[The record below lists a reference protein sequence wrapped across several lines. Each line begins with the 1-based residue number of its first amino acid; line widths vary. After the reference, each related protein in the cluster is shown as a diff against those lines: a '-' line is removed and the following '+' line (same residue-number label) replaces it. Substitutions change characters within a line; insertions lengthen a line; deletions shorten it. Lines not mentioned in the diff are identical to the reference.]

1 MKNEFHDRSF
11 YLHSLTTLG
20 SMSNQITILF
30 ANVINIINKY
40 RLFTSLVIIFLGIII
55 SDVMFH
61 YFYPQIISL
70 IEYLFGLGKESHD
83 AVDLTFAPEIWGGV
97 LATVLGTLIIV
108 IAIAA
113 ESTPKLMDLFVKD
126 WVSLLFIWFLIIAS
140 IHATIIMY
148 YFGPMERLSSV
159 ILNTYIYLPISSML
173 SLPYIFYIL
182 LYSKTDNVIKK
193 LYSLNIDDINRLK
206 NKSIHI
212 AMRDPKVVE
221 HYQYQLMSTIDQF
234 DDLLEYISFKEAQTE
249 IIRRVGD
256 TVRAYMGNKES
267 IYPNFF
273 SATDTIRNNP
283 TFRTYIDHQYKDLED
298 RKTFYEVKSFK
309 MMGNAYIR
317 KMENGEYELAS
328 LIASEISS
336 IGLLA
341 LKLNQESLI
350 TDINIRFNTFMR
362 FAIKHAVRNNEPRNL
377 YNLAFHYSAL
387 LKGYVDHDKSDLLK
401 QSYFYFKFYS
411 NEIFK
416 QAENNPSLYF
426 IVDVLTTELKKL
438 SILISE
444 NDWDD
449 ELQEHLLKEILQL
462 DNPPD
467 YPKEDLDQSVNNG
480 VRVLQIGLALHY
492 IKIKKLNF
500 AETIVSDVLDDLAY
514 FDNQT
519 YLSLMEGLYNRIKFS
534 GPTFWEDTDRGN
546 TNIYYSPDSD
556 KIDDFK
562 KILSGQMKDRLAK
575 LDRDVQFLRLELD
588 QLKSKKEHSLSPEEK
603 VKINELEM
611 KINTRRKTFFLK

>member
-1 MKNEFHDRSF
+1 MNN
-11 YLHSLTTLG
+11 T
-20 SMSNQITILF
+20 ITIFFGKIL
-30 ANVINIINKY
+30 NLINKN
-40 RLFTSLVIIFLGIII
+40 RSLASLIIVFFIII
-55 SDVMFH
+55 GSDFLFH
-61 YFYPQIISL
+61 QFYPQVISTL
-70 IEYLFGLGKESHD
+70 EYFFDLGKDTHS

-113 ESTPKLMDLFVKD
+113 ESTPKLMDLFVRD
-126 WVSLLFIWFLIIAS
+126 WVSLIFIWFLILAS
-140 IHATIIMY
+140 IHSTIIMY
-148 YFGPMERLSSV
+148 YFEPMERLSSV
-159 ILNTYIYLPISSML
+159 MLNTYIYLPLSSIL

-193 LYSLNIDDINRLK
+193 LYSLNIDDIKRLK
-206 NKSIHI
+206 NKPIHL
-212 AMRDPKVVE
+212 AMNDVKVIE

-249 IIRRVGD
+249 IIRSVGD
-256 TVRAYMGNKES
+256 TVKEYMRNKTS
-267 IYPNFF
+267 YDLRFF
-273 SATDTIRNNP
+273 SATGTIRNNP
-283 TFRTYIDHQYKDLED
+283 TFRTYIEHQYKDIED

-336 IGLLA
+336 VGILA
-341 LKLNQESLI
+341 LELKQDDLI
-350 TDINIRFNTFMR
+350 IDINIRFNTFMR

-377 YNLAFHYSAL
+377 YNLAFHYSTL
-387 LKGYVDHDKSDLLK
+387 LQGYVDYNKIDLLK
-401 QSYFYFKFYS
+401 QGYFYFKFYS
-411 NEIFK
+411 NEIYK
-416 QAENNPSLYF
+416 QAANNPSLYF
-426 IVDVLTTELKKL
+426 IVDVLTTELKKI

-444 NDWDD
+444 KEWDI

-467 YPKEDLDQSVNNG
+467 YPKDDLDQSVNNG

-492 IKIKKLNF
+492 IKIENFDF
-500 AETIVSDVLDDLAY
+500 AETIVSDVLDDLAF

-519 YLSLMEGLYNRIKFS
+519 YLNLMEGLYNRIKFS

-546 TNIYYSPDSD
+546 TNIYFSPDSD

-562 KILSGQMKDRLAK
+562 KILSKQMKKRLEK

-588 QLKSKKEHSLSPEEK
+588 KLKSKKEKTTLEKEKIIDLEE
-603 VKINELEM
+603 
-611 KINTRRKTFFLK
+611 KINTRRKTFFIK

>member
-1 MKNEFHDRSF
+1 MNN
-11 YLHSLTTLG
+11 T
-20 SMSNQITILF
+20 ITIFFGKIL
-30 ANVINIINKY
+30 NLINKN
-40 RLFTSLVIIFLGIII
+40 RSLASLIIVFFIII
-55 SDVMFH
+55 GSDFLFH
-61 YFYPQIISL
+61 QFYPQVISIL
-70 IEYLFGLGKESHD
+70 EYFFDLGKDTHS

-113 ESTPKLMDLFVKD
+113 ESTPKLMDLFVRD
-126 WVSLLFIWFLIIAS
+126 WVSLIFIWFLILAS
-140 IHATIIMY
+140 IHSTIIMY
-148 YFGPMERLSSV
+148 YFEPMERLSSV
-159 ILNTYIYLPISSML
+159 MLNTYIYLPLSSML

-193 LYSLNIDDINRLK
+193 LYSLNIDDIKRLK
-206 NKSIHI
+206 NKPIHL
-212 AMRDPKVVE
+212 AMNDVKVIE

-249 IIRRVGD
+249 IIRSVGD
-256 TVRAYMGNKES
+256 TIKEYMQNKTS
-267 IYPNFF
+267 YDSRFF

-283 TFRTYIDHQYKDLED
+283 TFRTYIEHQYKDIED
-298 RKTFYEVKSFK
+298 RKTFYEVKAFK

-317 KMENGEYELAS
+317 KMESGEYELAS
-328 LIASEISS
+328 LIASEVSS

-341 LKLNQESLI
+341 LDLKQDGLI
-350 TDINIRFNTFMR
+350 VDINIRFNTFMR

-387 LKGYVDHDKSDLLK
+387 LKGYVDYNKEDLLK

-411 NEIFK
+411 NEIYK
-416 QAENNPSLYF
+416 QAAKNPSLYF
-426 IVDVLTTELKKL
+426 IVDVLTAELKKIT
-438 SILISE
+438 ILISE
-444 NDWDD
+444 ETWDNQ
-449 ELQEHLLKEILQL
+449 LQEHLLKEILQL

-467 YPKEDLDQSVNNG
+467 YSKEELDQSVNNG
-480 VRVLQIGLALHY
+480 VRVLQIGLALHF
-492 IKIKKLNF
+492 IKINNINF
-500 AETIVSDVLDDLAY
+500 AETIVSDVLDDLAF

-519 YLSLMEGLYNRIKFS
+519 YLKLMEGLYNRIRFS

-546 TNIYYSPDSD
+546 TNIYYTPDSD

-562 KILSGQMKDRLAK
+562 KILSKQMKGRLEK

-588 QLKSKKEHSLSPEEK
+588 KLNSKKDQTAIEK
-603 VKINELEM
+603 EKIVDLES
-611 KINTRRKTFFLK
+611 KINTRRKTFFKS

>member
-1 MKNEFHDRSF
+1 MN
-11 YLHSLTTLG
+11 
-20 SMSNQITILF
+20 NQITILLSHILNTF
-30 ANVINIINKY
+30 NKN
-40 RLFTSLVIIFLGIII
+40 RSFSSLVIVFIGLLCSDII
-55 SDVMFH
+55 FH
-61 YFYPQIISL
+61 YFYPNIISQ
-70 IEYLFGLGKESHD
+70 IEYLFGLGKETHD

-126 WVSLLFIWFLIIAS
+126 WISLLFIWFLILAS
-140 IHATIIMY
+140 IHSTIIMY
-148 YFGPMERLSSV
+148 YFGPMERISSV

-193 LYSLNIDDINRLK
+193 LYSLNINDINRLK

-212 AMRDPKVVE
+212 AMTDHKVVE

-256 TVRAYMGNKES
+256 TVKVYMENKNS
-267 IYPNFF
+267 IDPKFYKSTN
-273 SATDTIRNNP
+273 TIRNNP
-283 TFRTYIDHQYKDLED
+283 TFRTYVDHQYKDLED
-298 RKTFYEVKSFK
+298 RTTFYEVKSFK

-341 LKLNQESLI
+341 LKLNQENLI

-362 FAIKHAVRNNEPRNL
+362 FAIKHAVKNNEPRNL

-387 LKGYVDHDKSDLLK
+387 LKGYVDHQKTDLLK
-401 QSYFYFKFYS
+401 QGYFYFKFYS
-411 NEIFK
+411 NEIYK
-416 QAENNPSLYF
+416 QAANNPSLYF
-426 IVDVLTTELKKL
+426 IVDVLTTELKKI

-444 NDWDD
+444 HEWDI

-467 YPKEDLDQSVNNG
+467 YPKDDLDQSVNNG

-492 IKIKKLNF
+492 IKIKNTDF

-514 FDNQT
+514 FDNKT
-519 YLSLMEGLYNRIKFS
+519 YLNLMEGLYNRIRFS

-546 TNIYYSPDSD
+546 TNIYFSPDSD

-562 KILSGQMKDRLAK
+562 KILSTQMKSRLEK
-575 LDRDVQFLRLELD
+575 LDRDIQFMKLELD
-588 QLKSKKEHSLSPEEK
+588 KLESKNEQTADEK
-603 VKINELEM
+603 NKIIEIKNKINS
-611 KINTRRKTFFLK
+611 RRKTFFLK

>member
-1 MKNEFHDRSF
+1 MND
-11 YLHSLTTLG
+11 
-20 SMSNQITILF
+20 NITILF
-30 ANVINIINKY
+30 GKIINLINKN
-40 RLFTSLVIIFLGIII
+40 RSLASLIVVFFVIIV
-55 SDVMFH
+55 SDSLFH
-61 YFYPQIISL
+61 QFYPQIISL
-70 IEYLFGLGKESHD
+70 LEYLFALGEETHG

-113 ESTPKLMDLFVKD
+113 ESTPKLMDLFVRD
-126 WVSLLFIWFLIIAS
+126 WVSLLFIWFLILAS
-140 IHATIIMY
+140 IHSTIIMY
-148 YFGPMERLSSV
+148 YFEPMERLSSV
-159 ILNTYIYLPISSML
+159 MLNTYVYLPISSIL

-193 LYSLNIDDINRLK
+193 LYSLNINDIQRLK
-206 NKSIHI
+206 KKPIHL
-212 AMRDPKVVE
+212 AMNDVKVIE

-249 IIRRVGD
+249 IIRSVGD
-256 TVRAYMGNKES
+256 TVREYMHNKIS
-267 IYPNFF
+267 YSPQFF

-283 TFRTYIDHQYKDLED
+283 TFRTYVEHQYKDIQD

-317 KMENGEYELAS
+317 KMEAGEYELAS
-328 LIASEISS
+328 LIASEVSS
-336 IGLLA
+336 IGILA
-341 LKLNQESLI
+341 LKLEQDDLI
-350 TDINIRFNTFMR
+350 IDINIRFNTFMR

-377 YNLAFHYSAL
+377 YNLAFHYSTL
-387 LKGYVDHDKSDLLK
+387 LQGYVDYNKIDLLK
-401 QSYFYFKFYS
+401 QGYFYFKFYS
-411 NEIFK
+411 NEIYK
-416 QAENNPSLYF
+416 QAANNPSLYF
-426 IVDVLTTELKKL
+426 IVDVLTAELKKI

-444 NDWDD
+444 KKWDI

-467 YPKEDLDQSVNNG
+467 YPKDDLDQSVNNG

-492 IKIKKLNF
+492 IKIESLDF
-500 AETIVSDVLDDLAY
+500 AETIVSDVLDDLAF

-519 YLSLMEGLYNRIKFS
+519 YLNLMEGLYNRIKFS

-546 TNIYYSPDSD
+546 TNIYFSPNSD
-556 KIDDFK
+556 QIDDFK
-562 KILSGQMKDRLAK
+562 KILSKQMKKRLEK

-588 QLKSKKEHSLSPEEK
+588 KLKSKKEKTTLEKEKIIDLEE
-603 VKINELEM
+603 
-611 KINTRRKTFFLK
+611 KINTRRKTFFIK

>member
-1 MKNEFHDRSF
+1 MN
-11 YLHSLTTLG
+11 
-20 SMSNQITILF
+20 NNITIFFGKIL
-30 ANVINIINKY
+30 NLINKN
-40 RLFTSLVIIFLGIII
+40 RSLASLIIVFFMIIGSDFLF
-55 SDVMFH
+55 H
-61 YFYPQIISL
+61 QFYPQVISIL
-70 IEYLFGLGKESHD
+70 EYFFDLGKDTHS

-113 ESTPKLMDLFVKD
+113 ESTPKLMDLFVRD
-126 WVSLLFIWFLIIAS
+126 WVSLIFIWFLILAS
-140 IHATIIMY
+140 IHSTIIMY
-148 YFGPMERLSSV
+148 YFEPMERLSSV
-159 ILNTYIYLPISSML
+159 MLNTYIYLPLSSML

-193 LYSLNIDDINRLK
+193 LYSLNIDDIKRLK
-206 NKSIHI
+206 NKPIHL
-212 AMRDPKVVE
+212 AMNDVKVIE

-249 IIRRVGD
+249 IIRSVGD
-256 TVRAYMGNKES
+256 TVKEYMRNKTS
-267 IYPNFF
+267 YDLRFF
-273 SATDTIRNNP
+273 SATGTIRNNP
-283 TFRTYIDHQYKDLED
+283 TFRTYIEHQYKDIED
-298 RKTFYEVKSFK
+298 RKTFYEVKAFK

-328 LIASEISS
+328 LIANEISS
-336 IGLLA
+336 VGILA
-341 LKLNQESLI
+341 LELEQDDLI
-350 TDINIRFNTFMR
+350 IDINIRFNTFMR

-377 YNLAFHYSAL
+377 YNLAFHYSTL
-387 LKGYVDHDKSDLLK
+387 LQGYVDYSKIDLLK
-401 QSYFYFKFYS
+401 QGYFYFKFYS
-411 NEIFK
+411 NEIYK
-416 QAENNPSLYF
+416 QAANNPSLYF
-426 IVDVLTTELKKL
+426 IVDVLTTELKKI

-444 NDWDD
+444 KEWDI

-467 YPKEDLDQSVNNG
+467 YPKDDLDQSVNNG

-492 IKIKKLNF
+492 IKIENFDF
-500 AETIVSDVLDDLAY
+500 AETIVSDVLDDLAF

-519 YLSLMEGLYNRIKFS
+519 YLNLMEGLYNRIKFS

-546 TNIYYSPDSD
+546 TNIYFSPDSD

-562 KILSGQMKDRLAK
+562 KILSKQMKKRLEK

-588 QLKSKKEHSLSPEEK
+588 KLKSKKEKTSLEKEKIIDLEE
-603 VKINELEM
+603 
-611 KINTRRKTFFLK
+611 KINTRRKTFFIK

>member
-1 MKNEFHDRSF
+1 MNS
-11 YLHSLTTLG
+11 
-20 SMSNQITILF
+20 QITIIF
-30 ANVINIINKY
+30 ASIINIINKH
-40 RLFTSLVIIFLGIII
+40 RSFTSLFIVFWGIIL
-55 SDVMFH
+55 SDMLFH
-61 YFYPQIISL
+61 YFYIDIVSQIEI
-70 IEYLFGLGKESHD
+70 LFGIEQDTHD

-126 WVSLLFIWFLIIAS
+126 WVSLLFIWFLILAS
-140 IHATIIMY
+140 IHSTIIMY

-159 ILNTYIYLPISSML
+159 LLNTYVYLPLSSML

-212 AMRDPKVVE
+212 AMSDSKVVE

-249 IIRRVGD
+249 IVRSVGD
-256 TVRAYMGNKES
+256 TVRAYMKNKDS
-267 IYPNFF
+267 IDNKFYV
-273 SATDTIRNNP
+273 ATDTIRNNP
-283 TFRTYIDHQYKDLED
+283 TFRTYVDHQYKDLEE
-298 RKTFYEVKSFK
+298 RTTFYEVKSFK

-387 LKGYVDHDKSDLLK
+387 LKGYVDYEKTDLLK

-411 NEIFK
+411 NEIYK
-416 QAENNPSLYF
+416 QAANNPSLYF
-426 IVDVLTTELKKL
+426 IVDVLTTELKKI
-438 SILISE
+438 SIHISE
-444 NDWDD
+444 NNWDL

-467 YPKEDLDQSVNNG
+467 YPKDDLDQSVNNG

-492 IKIKKLNF
+492 IKIENLHF

-519 YLSLMEGLYNRIKFS
+519 YLNLMEGLYNRIRFS

-562 KILSGQMKDRLAK
+562 KILSKQMKDRLAK

-588 QLKSKKEHSLSPEEK
+588 KLKSKKDQTPDEK
-603 VKINELEM
+603 AKINELEL
-611 KINTRRKTFFLK
+611 KINTRRKTFFLN

>member
-1 MKNEFHDRSF
+1 MNS
-11 YLHSLTTLG
+11 
-20 SMSNQITILF
+20 QITIIF
-30 ANVINIINKY
+30 ASIINIINKH
-40 RLFTSLVIIFLGIII
+40 RSFTSLFIVFWGIVL
-55 SDVMFH
+55 SDMLFH
-61 YFYPQIISL
+61 YFYIDIVSQIEI
-70 IEYLFGLGKESHD
+70 LFGIEQDTHD

-126 WVSLLFIWFLIIAS
+126 WVSLLFIWFLILAS
-140 IHATIIMY
+140 IHSTIIMY

-159 ILNTYIYLPISSML
+159 LLNTYVYLPLSSML

-212 AMRDPKVVE
+212 AMSDSKVVE

-249 IIRRVGD
+249 IVRSVGD
-256 TVRAYMGNKES
+256 TVRAYMKNKDS
-267 IYPNFF
+267 IDNKFYV
-273 SATDTIRNNP
+273 ATDTIRNNP
-283 TFRTYIDHQYKDLED
+283 TFRTYVDHQYIDLEE
-298 RKTFYEVKSFK
+298 RTTFYEVKSFK

-341 LKLNQESLI
+341 LKLKQESLI

-387 LKGYVDHDKSDLLK
+387 LKGYVDYEKTDLLK

-411 NEIFK
+411 NEIYK
-416 QAENNPSLYF
+416 QAANNPSLYF
-426 IVDVLTTELKKL
+426 IVDVLTTELKKI
-438 SILISE
+438 SIHISE
-444 NDWDD
+444 NDWDM

-467 YPKEDLDQSVNNG
+467 YPKDDLDQSVNNG

-492 IKIKKLNF
+492 IKIENLHF

-519 YLSLMEGLYNRIKFS
+519 YLNLMEGLYNRIRFS

-562 KILSGQMKDRLAK
+562 KILSKQMKDRLAK

-588 QLKSKKEHSLSPEEK
+588 KLKSKKDQTPDEK
-603 VKINELEM
+603 AKINELEL
-611 KINTRRKTFFLK
+611 KINTRRKTFFLN

>member
-1 MKNEFHDRSF
+1 MMNDK
-11 YLHSLTTLG
+11 LTIFFSKILG
-20 SMSNQITILF
+20 L
-30 ANVINIINKY
+30 INKN
-40 RLFTSLVIIFLGIII
+40 RSLASLFFVFFVVLGT
-55 SDVMFH
+55 DFTFH
-61 YFYPQIISL
+61 YFYSDIVL
-70 IEYLFGLGKESHD
+70 LLDNLFGLGKETHD
-83 AVDLTFAPEIWGGV
+83 AIDLTFAPEIWGGV

-126 WVSLLFIWFLIIAS
+126 WVSLIFIWFLILAS
-140 IHATIIMY
+140 IHATVIMY

-159 ILNTYIYLPISSML
+159 MLNTYVYLPASSML

-193 LYSLNIDDINRLK
+193 LYTLNIEDINRLK
-206 NKSIHI
+206 NKSVHLSMDDI
-212 AMRDPKVVE
+212 KNVE

-256 TVRAYMGNKES
+256 TVRAYMRNKS
-267 IYPNFF
+267 FYDSRFF
-273 SATDTIRNNP
+273 AATDTIRNNP
-283 TFRTYIDHQYKDLED
+283 TFRTYVEHQYKDLEE
-298 RKTFYEVKSFK
+298 RKTFYEVKAFK

-328 LIASEISS
+328 LIASEVSS

-341 LKLNQESLI
+341 LDLKQDGLI
-350 TDINIRFNTFMR
+350 VDINIRFNTFMR

-387 LKGYVDHDKSDLLK
+387 LKGYVDHNKEDLLK

-411 NEIFK
+411 NEIYK
-416 QAENNPSLYF
+416 QAAKNPSLYF
-426 IVDVLTTELKKL
+426 IVDVLTAELKKIT
-438 SILISE
+438 ILISE
-444 NDWDD
+444 KTWDNQ
-449 ELQEHLLKEILQL
+449 LQEHLLKEILQL

-467 YPKEDLDQSVNNG
+467 YSKEELDQSVNNG
-480 VRVLQIGLALHY
+480 VRVLQIGLALHF
-492 IKIKKLNF
+492 IKINNINF
-500 AETIVSDVLDDLAY
+500 AETIVSDVLDDLAF

-519 YLSLMEGLYNRIKFS
+519 YLKLMEGLYNRIRFS

-546 TNIYYSPDSD
+546 TNIYYTPDSD

-562 KILSGQMKDRLAK
+562 KILSKQMKGRLEK

-588 QLKSKKEHSLSPEEK
+588 KLNSKKDQTAIEK
-603 VKINELEM
+603 EKIVDLES
-611 KINTRRKTFFLK
+611 KINTRRKTFFKS

>member
-1 MKNEFHDRSF
+1 MNS
-11 YLHSLTTLG
+11 
-20 SMSNQITILF
+20 QITIFF
-30 ANVINIINKY
+30 ASIINIINKH
-40 RLFTSLVIIFLGIII
+40 RSFASLFIVFWGIIL
-55 SDVMFH
+55 SDMLFH
-61 YFYPQIISL
+61 YFYIDIISQ
-70 IEYLFGLGKESHD
+70 IEILFGIEQDTHD

-126 WVSLLFIWFLIIAS
+126 WVSLLFIWFLILAS
-140 IHATIIMY
+140 IHSTIIMY

-159 ILNTYIYLPISSML
+159 LLNTYVYLPLSSML

-193 LYSLNIDDINRLK
+193 LYSLNINDINRLK

-212 AMRDPKVVE
+212 AMNDSKVVE

-249 IIRRVGD
+249 IVRSVGD
-256 TVRAYMGNKES
+256 TVRAYMKNKDS
-267 IYPNFF
+267 IDNKFYV
-273 SATDTIRNNP
+273 ATDTIRNNP
-283 TFRTYIDHQYKDLED
+283 TFRTYVDHQYKDLEE
-298 RKTFYEVKSFK
+298 RTTFYEVKSFK

-387 LKGYVDHDKSDLLK
+387 LKGYVDYEKTDLLK

-411 NEIFK
+411 NEIYK
-416 QAENNPSLYF
+416 QAANNPSLYF
-426 IVDVLTTELKKL
+426 IVDVLTTELKKI
-438 SILISE
+438 SIHISE
-444 NDWDD
+444 NDWDM

-467 YPKEDLDQSVNNG
+467 YPKDDLDQSVNNG

-492 IKIKKLNF
+492 IKIENLHF

-519 YLSLMEGLYNRIKFS
+519 YLNLMEGLYNRIRFS

-562 KILSGQMKDRLAK
+562 KILSKQMKDRLAK

-588 QLKSKKEHSLSPEEK
+588 KLKSKKDQTPDEK
-603 VKINELEM
+603 AKINELEL
-611 KINTRRKTFFLK
+611 KINTRRKTFFLN

>member
-1 MKNEFHDRSF
+1 MN
-11 YLHSLTTLG
+11 
-20 SMSNQITILF
+20 NQITILLSYILNTF
-30 ANVINIINKY
+30 NKN
-40 RLFTSLVIIFLGIII
+40 RSLSSLVIVFVGLLCSDII
-55 SDVMFH
+55 FH
-61 YFYPQIISL
+61 YFYPNIISQ
-70 IEYLFGLGKESHD
+70 IEHLFGLGQETHD

-126 WVSLLFIWFLIIAS
+126 WVSLLFIWFLILAS
-140 IHATIIMY
+140 IHSTIIMY
-148 YFGPMERLSSV
+148 YFGPMERISSV

-193 LYSLNIDDINRLK
+193 LYSLNINDINRLK

-212 AMRDPKVVE
+212 AMTDHKIIE

-256 TVRAYMGNKES
+256 TVKVYMENK
-267 IYPNFF
+267 NFIDPKF
-273 SATDTIRNNP
+273 YTSTNTIRNNP
-283 TFRTYIDHQYKDLED
+283 TFRTYVDHQYEELEN
-298 RKTFYEVKSFK
+298 RTTFYEVKSFK

-328 LIASEISS
+328 LIANEVSS

-341 LKLNQESLI
+341 LKLNQENLI

-362 FAIKHAVRNNEPRNL
+362 FAIKHAVKNNEPRNL

-387 LKGYVDHDKSDLLK
+387 LKGYVDYEKTDLLK
-401 QSYFYFKFYS
+401 QGYFYFKFYS
-411 NEIFK
+411 NEIYK
-416 QAENNPSLYF
+416 QAANNPSLYF
-426 IVDVLTTELKKL
+426 IVDVLTTELKKI

-444 NDWDD
+444 NEWDI
-449 ELQEHLLKEILQL
+449 ELQKHLLKEILQL

-467 YPKEDLDQSVNNG
+467 YPKDNLDQSVNNG

-492 IKIKKLNF
+492 IKINNTDF
-500 AETIVSDVLDDLAY
+500 AETIVTDVLDDLAY
-514 FDNQT
+514 FDNKT
-519 YLSLMEGLYNRIKFS
+519 YLSLMEGLYNRIRFS

-546 TNIYYSPDSD
+546 TNIYFSPDSD

-562 KILSGQMKDRLAK
+562 KILSTQMKSRLEK
-575 LDRDVQFLRLELD
+575 LDRDIQFMRLELD
-588 QLKSKKEHSLSPEEK
+588 KLESKKELMPEEK
-603 VKINELEM
+603 DKIIEIKNKINS
-611 KINTRRKTFFLK
+611 RRKTFFLN

>member
-1 MKNEFHDRSF
+1 MNN
-11 YLHSLTTLG
+11 T
-20 SMSNQITILF
+20 ITIFFGKIL
-30 ANVINIINKY
+30 NLINKN
-40 RLFTSLVIIFLGIII
+40 RSLASLIIVFFIII
-55 SDVMFH
+55 GSDFLFH
-61 YFYPQIISL
+61 QFYPQVISTL
-70 IEYLFGLGKESHD
+70 EYFFDLGKDTHS

-113 ESTPKLMDLFVKD
+113 ESTPKLMDLFVRD
-126 WVSLLFIWFLIIAS
+126 WVSLIFIWFLILAS
-140 IHATIIMY
+140 IHSTIIMY
-148 YFGPMERLSSV
+148 YFEPMERLSSV
-159 ILNTYIYLPISSML
+159 MLNTYIYLPLSSML

-193 LYSLNIDDINRLK
+193 LYSLNIDDIKRLK
-206 NKSIHI
+206 NKPIHL
-212 AMRDPKVVE
+212 AMNDVKVIE

-249 IIRRVGD
+249 IIRSVGD
-256 TVRAYMGNKES
+256 TVKEYMKNKTS
-267 IYPNFF
+267 YDSRFF

-283 TFRTYIDHQYKDLED
+283 TFRTYIEHQYKDIED
-298 RKTFYEVKSFK
+298 RKTFYEVKAFK

-328 LIASEISS
+328 LIANEISS
-336 IGLLA
+336 VGILA
-341 LKLNQESLI
+341 LELEQDDLI
-350 TDINIRFNTFMR
+350 IDINIRFNTFMR

-377 YNLAFHYSAL
+377 YNLAFHYSTL
-387 LKGYVDHDKSDLLK
+387 LQGYVDYNKIDLLK
-401 QSYFYFKFYS
+401 QGYFYFKFYS
-411 NEIFK
+411 NEIYK
-416 QAENNPSLYF
+416 QAANNPSLYF
-426 IVDVLTTELKKL
+426 IVDVLTTELKKI

-444 NDWDD
+444 KEWDI

-467 YPKEDLDQSVNNG
+467 YPKDDLDQSVNNG

-492 IKIKKLNF
+492 IKIENFDF
-500 AETIVSDVLDDLAY
+500 AETIVSDVLDDLAF

-519 YLSLMEGLYNRIKFS
+519 YLNLMEGLYNRIKFS

-546 TNIYYSPDSD
+546 TNIYFSPDSD

-562 KILSGQMKDRLAK
+562 KILSKQMKKRLEK

-588 QLKSKKEHSLSPEEK
+588 KLKSKKEKTTLEKEKIIDLEE
-603 VKINELEM
+603 
-611 KINTRRKTFFLK
+611 KINTRRKTFFIK

>member
-1 MKNEFHDRSF
+1 MMNDK
-11 YLHSLTTLG
+11 LTIFFSKILG
-20 SMSNQITILF
+20 L
-30 ANVINIINKY
+30 INKN
-40 RLFTSLVIIFLGIII
+40 RSLASLFFVFFVVLGT
-55 SDVMFH
+55 DFTFH
-61 YFYPQIISL
+61 YFYSDIVLLLDS
-70 IEYLFGLGKESHD
+70 LFGLGKETHD
-83 AVDLTFAPEIWGGV
+83 AIDLTFAPEIWGGV

-126 WVSLLFIWFLIIAS
+126 WVSLIFIWFLILAS
-140 IHATIIMY
+140 IHATVIMY

-159 ILNTYIYLPISSML
+159 MLNTYVYLPASSML

-193 LYSLNIDDINRLK
+193 LYTLNIEDINRLK
-206 NKSIHI
+206 NKSVHLSMDDI
-212 AMRDPKVVE
+212 KNVE

-256 TVRAYMGNKES
+256 TVRAYMRNKS
-267 IYPNFF
+267 FYDSRFF
-273 SATDTIRNNP
+273 AATDTIRNNP
-283 TFRTYIDHQYKDLED
+283 TFRTYVEHQYKDLEE
-298 RKTFYEVKSFK
+298 RKTFYEVKAFK

-328 LIASEISS
+328 LIASEVSS

-341 LKLNQESLI
+341 LDLKQDSLI
-350 TDINIRFNTFMR
+350 VDINIRFNTFMR

-387 LKGYVDHDKSDLLK
+387 LKGYVDHNKEDLLK

-411 NEIFK
+411 NEIYK
-416 QAENNPSLYF
+416 QAAKNPSLYF
-426 IVDVLTTELKKL
+426 IVDVLTAELKKIT
-438 SILISE
+438 ILISE
-444 NDWDD
+444 ETWDNQ
-449 ELQEHLLKEILQL
+449 LQEHLLKEILQL

-467 YPKEDLDQSVNNG
+467 YSKEELDQSVNNG
-480 VRVLQIGLALHY
+480 VRVLQIGLALHF
-492 IKIKKLNF
+492 IKINNINF
-500 AETIVSDVLDDLAY
+500 AETIVSDVLDDLAF

-519 YLSLMEGLYNRIKFS
+519 YLKLMEGLYNRIRFS

-546 TNIYYSPDSD
+546 TNIYYTPDSD

-562 KILSGQMKDRLAK
+562 KILSKQMKGRLEK

-588 QLKSKKEHSLSPEEK
+588 KLNSKKDQTAIEK
-603 VKINELEM
+603 EKIVDLES
-611 KINTRRKTFFLK
+611 KINTRRKTFFKS

>member
-1 MKNEFHDRSF
+1 
-11 YLHSLTTLG
+11 
-20 SMSNQITILF
+20 MSSNITIFF
-30 ANVINIINKY
+30 ANTLNLINKS
-40 RLFTSLVIIFLGIII
+40 RSLASLLIVFFVIII
-55 SDVMFH
+55 SDSLFH
-61 YFYPQIISL
+61 QLYPQVILFLEQFFDIS
-70 IEYLFGLGKESHD
+70 KESHV

-113 ESTPKLMDLFVKD
+113 ESTPKLMDLFVRD
-126 WVSLLFIWFLIIAS
+126 WISLIFIWFLIVAS
-140 IHATIIMY
+140 IHSTIIMY
-148 YFGPMERLSSV
+148 YFEPMDRLSSV
-159 ILNTYIYLPISSML
+159 MLNTYIYLPLSSIL

-193 LYSLNIDDINRLK
+193 LYSLNIADIKRLK
-206 NKSIHI
+206 QNPIQLTMNDS
-212 AMRDPKVVE
+212 KVIE
-221 HYQYQLMSTIDQF
+221 HYQHQLMSTIDQF

-256 TVRAYMGNKES
+256 TVRVYMMNKDS
-267 IYPNFF
+267 YNSKFF
-273 SATDTIRNNP
+273 TATDTIRNNP
-283 TFRTYIDHQYKDLED
+283 TFRTYVEHQYKDIED

-328 LIASEISS
+328 LIANEISS

-341 LKLNQESLI
+341 LELKQDNLI

-377 YNLAFHYSAL
+377 YNLAFHYSTL
-387 LKGYVDHDKSDLLK
+387 LQGYVDKNKIDLLK
-401 QSYFYFKFYS
+401 MGYFYFKFYS
-411 NEIFK
+411 NEIYK
-416 QAENNPSLYF
+416 QAANNPSLYF
-426 IVDVLTTELKKL
+426 IVDVLTTELKKI
-438 SILISE
+438 SIFISE
-444 NDWDD
+444 KNWDL

-467 YPKEDLDQSVNNG
+467 YPKDDLDQSVNNG

-492 IKIKKLNF
+492 IKIENFDF
-500 AETIVSDVLDDLAY
+500 AETIVADVLDDLAY

-519 YLSLMEGLYNRIKFS
+519 YLNLMEGLYNRIKFS

-562 KILSGQMKDRLAK
+562 KMLSQQMKKRIEK

-588 QLKSKKEHSLSPEEK
+588 KLSSKKEKTPLEK
-603 VKINELEM
+603 EKIIELEE
-611 KINTRRKTFFLK
+611 KINTRRKTLFIK

>member
-1 MKNEFHDRSF
+1 MMNDK
-11 YLHSLTTLG
+11 LTIFFSKILG
-20 SMSNQITILF
+20 L
-30 ANVINIINKY
+30 INKN
-40 RLFTSLVIIFLGIII
+40 RSLASLFFVFFVVLGT
-55 SDVMFH
+55 DFTFH
-61 YFYPQIISL
+61 YFYSDIVL
-70 IEYLFGLGKESHD
+70 LLDNLFGLGKETHD
-83 AVDLTFAPEIWGGV
+83 AIDLTFAPEIWGGV

-126 WVSLLFIWFLIIAS
+126 WVSLIFIWFLILAS
-140 IHATIIMY
+140 IHATVIMY

-159 ILNTYIYLPISSML
+159 MLNTYVYLPASSML

-193 LYSLNIDDINRLK
+193 LYTLNIEDINRLK
-206 NKSIHI
+206 NKSVHLSMDDI
-212 AMRDPKVVE
+212 KNVE

-256 TVRAYMGNKES
+256 TVRAYMRNKS
-267 IYPNFF
+267 FYDSRFF
-273 SATDTIRNNP
+273 AATDTIRNNP
-283 TFRTYIDHQYKDLED
+283 TFRTYVEHQYKDLEE
-298 RKTFYEVKSFK
+298 RKTFYEVKAFK

-328 LIASEISS
+328 LIASEVSS

-341 LKLNQESLI
+341 LDLKQDSLI
-350 TDINIRFNTFMR
+350 VDINIRFNTFMR

-387 LKGYVDHDKSDLLK
+387 LKGYVDHNKEDLLK

-411 NEIFK
+411 NEIYK
-416 QAENNPSLYF
+416 QAAKNPSLYF
-426 IVDVLTTELKKL
+426 IVDVLTAELKKIT
-438 SILISE
+438 ILISE
-444 NDWDD
+444 ETWDNQ
-449 ELQEHLLKEILQL
+449 LQEHLLKEILQL

-467 YPKEDLDQSVNNG
+467 YSKEELDQSVNNG
-480 VRVLQIGLALHY
+480 VRVLQIGLALHF
-492 IKIKKLNF
+492 IKINNINF
-500 AETIVSDVLDDLAY
+500 AETIVSDVLDDLAF

-519 YLSLMEGLYNRIKFS
+519 YLKLMEGLYNRIRFS
-534 GPTFWEDTDRGN
+534 GPTFWEETDRGN
-546 TNIYYSPDSD
+546 TNIYYTPDSD

-562 KILSGQMKDRLAK
+562 KILSKQMKGRLEK

-588 QLKSKKEHSLSPEEK
+588 KLNSKKDQTAIEK
-603 VKINELEM
+603 EKIVDLES
-611 KINTRRKTFFLK
+611 KINTRRKTFFKS

>member
-1 MKNEFHDRSF
+1 MN
-11 YLHSLTTLG
+11 
-20 SMSNQITILF
+20 NQITILLSYILNTF
-30 ANVINIINKY
+30 NKN
-40 RLFTSLVIIFLGIII
+40 RSLSSLVIVFVGLLCSDII
-55 SDVMFH
+55 FH
-61 YFYPQIISL
+61 YFYPNIISQ
-70 IEYLFGLGKESHD
+70 IEHLFGLGQETHD

-126 WVSLLFIWFLIIAS
+126 WVSLLFIWFLILAS
-140 IHATIIMY
+140 IHSTIIMY
-148 YFGPMERLSSV
+148 YFGPMERISSV

-193 LYSLNIDDINRLK
+193 LYSLNINDINRLK

-212 AMRDPKVVE
+212 AMTDHKIIE

-256 TVRAYMGNKES
+256 TVKVYMENK
-267 IYPNFF
+267 NFIDPKF
-273 SATDTIRNNP
+273 YTSTNTIRNNP
-283 TFRTYIDHQYKDLED
+283 TFRTYVDHQYEELEN
-298 RKTFYEVKSFK
+298 RTTFYEVKSFK

-328 LIASEISS
+328 LIANEVSS

-341 LKLNQESLI
+341 LKLNQENLI

-362 FAIKHAVRNNEPRNL
+362 FAIKHAVKNNEPRNL

-387 LKGYVDHDKSDLLK
+387 LKGYVDYEKTDLLK
-401 QSYFYFKFYS
+401 QGYFYFKFYS
-411 NEIFK
+411 NEIYK
-416 QAENNPSLYF
+416 QAANNPSLYF
-426 IVDVLTTELKKL
+426 IVDVLTTELKKI

-444 NDWDD
+444 NEWDI
-449 ELQEHLLKEILQL
+449 ELQKHLLKEILQL

-467 YPKEDLDQSVNNG
+467 YPKDNLDQSVNNG

-492 IKIKKLNF
+492 IKINNTDF
-500 AETIVSDVLDDLAY
+500 AETIVTDVLDDLAY
-514 FDNQT
+514 FDNKT
-519 YLSLMEGLYNRIKFS
+519 YLSLMEGLYNRIRFS

-546 TNIYYSPDSD
+546 TNIYFSPDSD

-562 KILSGQMKDRLAK
+562 KILSTQMKSRLEK
-575 LDRDVQFLRLELD
+575 LDRDIQFMRLELD
-588 QLKSKKEHSLSPEEK
+588 KLESKKELTPEEK
-603 VKINELEM
+603 DKIIEIKNKINS
-611 KINTRRKTFFLK
+611 RRKTFFLN

>member
-1 MKNEFHDRSF
+1 MNS
-11 YLHSLTTLG
+11 
-20 SMSNQITILF
+20 QITIIF
-30 ANVINIINKY
+30 ASILNIINKH
-40 RLFTSLVIIFLGIII
+40 RSFASLFIVFWGIIL
-55 SDVMFH
+55 SDMLFH
-61 YFYPQIISL
+61 YFYIDIISQ
-70 IEYLFGLGKESHD
+70 IEILFGIEQDTHD

-126 WVSLLFIWFLIIAS
+126 WVSLLFIWFLILAS
-140 IHATIIMY
+140 IHSTIIMY

-159 ILNTYIYLPISSML
+159 LLNTYVYLPLSSML

-212 AMRDPKVVE
+212 AMNDSKVVE

-249 IIRRVGD
+249 IVRSVGD
-256 TVRAYMGNKES
+256 TVRAYMKNKDS
-267 IYPNFF
+267 IDRKFYV
-273 SATDTIRNNP
+273 ATDTIRNNP
-283 TFRTYIDHQYKDLED
+283 TFRTYVDHQYKDLEE
-298 RKTFYEVKSFK
+298 RTTFYEVKSFK

-387 LKGYVDHDKSDLLK
+387 LKGYVDYEKTDLLK

-411 NEIFK
+411 NEIYK
-416 QAENNPSLYF
+416 QAANNPSLYF
-426 IVDVLTTELKKL
+426 IVDVLTTELKKI
-438 SILISE
+438 SIHISE
-444 NDWDD
+444 NNWDL

-467 YPKEDLDQSVNNG
+467 YPKDDLDQSVNNG

-492 IKIKKLNF
+492 IKIENLHF

-519 YLSLMEGLYNRIKFS
+519 YLNLMEGLYNRIRFS

-562 KILSGQMKDRLAK
+562 KILSKQMKDRLAK

-588 QLKSKKEHSLSPEEK
+588 KLKSKKDQTPDEK
-603 VKINELEM
+603 AKINELEL
-611 KINTRRKTFFLK
+611 KINTRRKTFFLN

>member
-1 MKNEFHDRSF
+1 MNNTITIFFGKILNLINKNR
-11 YLHSLTTLG
+11 SLTSL
-20 SMSNQITILF
+20 
-30 ANVINIINKY
+30 IIV
-40 RLFTSLVIIFLGIII
+40 FFIII
-55 SDVMFH
+55 GSDFLFH
-61 YFYPQIISL
+61 QFYPQVISTL
-70 IEYLFGLGKESHD
+70 EYFFDLGKDTHS

-113 ESTPKLMDLFVKD
+113 ESTPKLMDLFVRD
-126 WVSLLFIWFLIIAS
+126 WVSLIFIWFLILAS
-140 IHATIIMY
+140 IHSTIIMY
-148 YFGPMERLSSV
+148 YFEPMERLSSV
-159 ILNTYIYLPISSML
+159 MLNTYIYLPLSSML

-193 LYSLNIDDINRLK
+193 LYSLNIDDIKRLK
-206 NKSIHI
+206 NKPIHL
-212 AMRDPKVVE
+212 AMNDVKVIE

-249 IIRRVGD
+249 IIRSVGD
-256 TVRAYMGNKES
+256 TVKEYMQNKTS
-267 IYPNFF
+267 YDLRFF
-273 SATDTIRNNP
+273 SATGTIRNNP
-283 TFRTYIDHQYKDLED
+283 TFRTYIEHQYKDIED
-298 RKTFYEVKSFK
+298 RKTFYEVKAFK

-328 LIASEISS
+328 LIANEISS
-336 IGLLA
+336 VGILA
-341 LKLNQESLI
+341 LELEQDDLI
-350 TDINIRFNTFMR
+350 IDINIRFNTFMR

-377 YNLAFHYSAL
+377 YNLAFHYSTL
-387 LKGYVDHDKSDLLK
+387 LQGYVDYNKIDLLK
-401 QSYFYFKFYS
+401 QGYFYFKFYS
-411 NEIFK
+411 NEIYK
-416 QAENNPSLYF
+416 QAANNPSLYF
-426 IVDVLTTELKKL
+426 IVDVLTTELKKI

-444 NDWDD
+444 KEWDI

-467 YPKEDLDQSVNNG
+467 YPKDDLDQSVNNG

-492 IKIKKLNF
+492 IKIENFDF
-500 AETIVSDVLDDLAY
+500 AETIVSDVLDDLAF

-519 YLSLMEGLYNRIKFS
+519 YLNLMEGLYNRIKFS

-546 TNIYYSPDSD
+546 TNIYFSPDSD

-562 KILSGQMKDRLAK
+562 KILSKQMKKRLEK

-588 QLKSKKEHSLSPEEK
+588 KLKSKKEKTTLEKEKIIDLEE
-603 VKINELEM
+603 
-611 KINTRRKTFFLK
+611 KINTRRKTFFIK

>member
-1 MKNEFHDRSF
+1 MNS
-11 YLHSLTTLG
+11 
-20 SMSNQITILF
+20 QITIVF
-30 ANVINIINKY
+30 ASIVNIIN
-40 RLFTSLVIIFLGIII
+40 RHRSFASLFIVFWGIIL
-55 SDVMFH
+55 SDMLFH
-61 YFYPQIISL
+61 YFYIDIISQ
-70 IEYLFGLGKESHD
+70 IEILFGIKQDTHD

-126 WVSLLFIWFLIIAS
+126 WVSLLFIWFLILAS
-140 IHATIIMY
+140 IHSTIIMY

-159 ILNTYIYLPISSML
+159 LLNTYVYLPLSSML

-212 AMRDPKVVE
+212 AMNDSKVVE

-249 IIRRVGD
+249 IVRSVGD
-256 TVRAYMGNKES
+256 TVRAYMKNKDS
-267 IYPNFF
+267 IDNKFYV
-273 SATDTIRNNP
+273 ATDTIRNNP
-283 TFRTYIDHQYKDLED
+283 TFRTYVDHQYKDLEE
-298 RKTFYEVKSFK
+298 RTTFYEVKSFK

-341 LKLNQESLI
+341 LKLKQESLI

-387 LKGYVDHDKSDLLK
+387 LKGYVDYEKTDLLK

-411 NEIFK
+411 NEIYK
-416 QAENNPSLYF
+416 QAANNPSLYF
-426 IVDVLTTELKKL
+426 IVDVLTTELKKI
-438 SILISE
+438 SIHISE
-444 NDWDD
+444 NDWDM

-467 YPKEDLDQSVNNG
+467 YPKDDLDQSVNNG

-492 IKIKKLNF
+492 IKIENLHF

-519 YLSLMEGLYNRIKFS
+519 YLNLMEGLYNRIRFS

-562 KILSGQMKDRLAK
+562 KILSKQMKDRLAK

-588 QLKSKKEHSLSPEEK
+588 KLKSKKDQTPDEK
-603 VKINELEM
+603 AKINELEL
-611 KINTRRKTFFLK
+611 KINTRRKTFFLN

>member
-1 MKNEFHDRSF
+1 MMNDK
-11 YLHSLTTLG
+11 LTIFFSKILG
-20 SMSNQITILF
+20 L
-30 ANVINIINKY
+30 INKN
-40 RLFTSLVIIFLGIII
+40 RSLASLFFVFFVVIG
-55 SDVMFH
+55 SDFTFH
-61 YFYPQIISL
+61 YFYSDIVL
-70 IEYLFGLGKESHD
+70 LLDKLFGLGKETHD
-83 AVDLTFAPEIWGGV
+83 AIDLTFAPEIWGGV

-126 WVSLLFIWFLIIAS
+126 WVSLIFIWFLILAS
-140 IHATIIMY
+140 IHATVIMY

-159 ILNTYIYLPISSML
+159 MLNTYVYLPASSML

-193 LYSLNIDDINRLK
+193 LYTLNIEDINRLK
-206 NKSIHI
+206 NKSVHLSMDDI
-212 AMRDPKVVE
+212 KNVE

-256 TVRAYMGNKES
+256 TVRAYMRNKS
-267 IYPNFF
+267 FYDSRFF
-273 SATDTIRNNP
+273 AATDTIRNNP
-283 TFRTYIDHQYKDLED
+283 TFRTYVEHQYKDLEE
-298 RKTFYEVKSFK
+298 RKTFYEVKAFK

-328 LIASEISS
+328 LIASEVSS

-341 LKLNQESLI
+341 LDLKQDSLI
-350 TDINIRFNTFMR
+350 VDINIRFNTFMR

-387 LKGYVDHDKSDLLK
+387 LKGYVDHNKEDLLK

-411 NEIFK
+411 NEIYK
-416 QAENNPSLYF
+416 QAAKNPSLYF
-426 IVDVLTTELKKL
+426 IVDVLTAELKKIT
-438 SILISE
+438 ILISE
-444 NDWDD
+444 ETWDNQ
-449 ELQEHLLKEILQL
+449 LQEHLIKEILQL

-467 YPKEDLDQSVNNG
+467 YSKEELDQSVNNG
-480 VRVLQIGLALHY
+480 VRVLQIGLALHF
-492 IKIKKLNF
+492 IKINNINF
-500 AETIVSDVLDDLAY
+500 AETIVSDVLDDLAF

-519 YLSLMEGLYNRIKFS
+519 YLKLMEGLYNRIRFS

-546 TNIYYSPDSD
+546 TNIYYTPDSD

-562 KILSGQMKDRLAK
+562 KILSKQMKGRLEK

-588 QLKSKKEHSLSPEEK
+588 KLNSKKDQTAIEK
-603 VKINELEM
+603 EKIVDLES
-611 KINTRRKTFFLK
+611 KINTRRKTFFKS

>member
-1 MKNEFHDRSF
+1 
-11 YLHSLTTLG
+11 
-20 SMSNQITILF
+20 MSSNITIFF
-30 ANVINIINKY
+30 ANTLNLVNKS
-40 RLFTSLVIIFLGIII
+40 RSLASLLIVFFVIII
-55 SDVMFH
+55 SDSLFH
-61 YFYPQIISL
+61 QLYPQVILFLEQFFDIS
-70 IEYLFGLGKESHD
+70 KEAHV

-113 ESTPKLMDLFVKD
+113 ESTPKLMDLFVRD
-126 WVSLLFIWFLIIAS
+126 WISLIFIWFLILAS
-140 IHATIIMY
+140 IHSTIIMY
-148 YFGPMERLSSV
+148 YFEPMDRLSSV
-159 ILNTYIYLPISSML
+159 MLNTYIYLPLSSIL

-193 LYSLNIDDINRLK
+193 LYSLNIADIKRLK
-206 NKSIHI
+206 QKPIQLTMNDSKII
-212 AMRDPKVVE
+212 E
-221 HYQYQLMSTIDQF
+221 HYQHQLMSTIDQF

-256 TVRAYMGNKES
+256 TVRVYMINKNS
-267 IYPNFF
+267 YNSKFF
-273 SATDTIRNNP
+273 TATNTIRNNP
-283 TFRTYIDHQYKDLED
+283 TFRTYVEHQYKDIEG

-328 LIASEISS
+328 LIANEISS

-341 LKLNQESLI
+341 LELKQDNLI

-377 YNLAFHYSAL
+377 YNLAFHYSTL
-387 LKGYVDHDKSDLLK
+387 LQGYVDKNKIDLLK
-401 QSYFYFKFYS
+401 MGYFYFKFYS
-411 NEIFK
+411 NEIYK
-416 QAENNPSLYF
+416 QAANNPSLYF
-426 IVDVLTTELKKL
+426 IVDVLTTELKKI
-438 SILISE
+438 SIFISE
-444 NDWDD
+444 KNWDL

-467 YPKEDLDQSVNNG
+467 YPKDDLDQSVNNG

-492 IKIKKLNF
+492 IKIENFDF
-500 AETIVSDVLDDLAY
+500 AETIVADVLDDLAY

-562 KILSGQMKDRLAK
+562 KMLSKQMKKRIEK

-588 QLKSKKEHSLSPEEK
+588 KLSSKEEK
-603 VKINELEM
+603 TPLEKEKIIELEE
-611 KINTRRKTFFLK
+611 KINTRRKMFFIK

>member
-1 MKNEFHDRSF
+1 MNDK
-11 YLHSLTTLG
+11 L
-20 SMSNQITILF
+20 TILF
-30 ANVINIINKY
+30 SKILGLINKN
-40 RLFTSLVIIFLGIII
+40 RSLASLFFVFFVVLG
-55 SDVMFH
+55 SDFTFH
-61 YFYPQIISL
+61 YFYSDIISL
-70 IEYLFGLGKESHD
+70 LENLFGLGKETHD
-83 AVDLTFAPEIWGGV
+83 AIDLTFAPEIWGGV

-126 WVSLLFIWFLIIAS
+126 WVSLIFIWFLILAS
-140 IHATIIMY
+140 IHATVIMY

-159 ILNTYIYLPISSML
+159 MLNTYVYLPASSML

-193 LYSLNIDDINRLK
+193 LYTLNIEDINRLK
-206 NKSIHI
+206 NKSVHLSMDNI
-212 AMRDPKVVE
+212 KNVE

-256 TVRAYMGNKES
+256 TVRVYMRNK
-267 IYPNFF
+267 NFYDSRF
-273 SATDTIRNNP
+273 FTATDTIRNNP
-283 TFRTYIDHQYKDLED
+283 TFRTYVEHQYKDLED
-298 RKTFYEVKSFK
+298 RRTFYEVKAFK

-328 LIASEISS
+328 LIASEVSS

-341 LKLNQESLI
+341 LDLKQNSLI
-350 TDINIRFNTFMR
+350 VDINIRFNTFMR

-387 LKGYVDHDKSDLLK
+387 LKGYVDHNKEDLLK
-401 QSYFYFKFYS
+401 QGYFYFKFYS
-411 NEIFK
+411 NEIYK
-416 QAENNPSLYF
+416 QAAKNPSLYF
-426 IVDVLTTELKKL
+426 IVDVLTAELKKIT
-438 SILISE
+438 ILISE
-444 NDWDD
+444 ETWDNQ
-449 ELQEHLLKEILQL
+449 LQEHLLKEILQL

-467 YPKEDLDQSVNNG
+467 YSKEELDQSVNNG
-480 VRVLQIGLALHY
+480 VRVLQIGLALHF
-492 IKIKKLNF
+492 IKINNINF
-500 AETIVSDVLDDLAY
+500 AETIVSDVLDDLAF

-519 YLSLMEGLYNRIKFS
+519 YLKLMEGLYNRIRFS

-546 TNIYYSPDSD
+546 TNIYYTPDSD

-562 KILSGQMKDRLAK
+562 KVLSKQMKGRLEK
-575 LDRDVQFLRLELD
+575 LERDVQFLRLELD
-588 QLKSKKEHSLSPEEK
+588 KLKSKEDQTTIEKE
-603 VKINELEM
+603 KIVELES
-611 KINTRRKTFFLK
+611 KINTRRKTFFKS

>member
-1 MKNEFHDRSF
+1 MNS
-11 YLHSLTTLG
+11 
-20 SMSNQITILF
+20 QITIVF
-30 ANVINIINKY
+30 ASIVNIIN
-40 RLFTSLVIIFLGIII
+40 RHRSFASLFIVFWGIIL
-55 SDVMFH
+55 SDMLFH
-61 YFYPQIISL
+61 YFYIDIISQ
-70 IEYLFGLGKESHD
+70 IEILFGIKQDTHD

-126 WVSLLFIWFLIIAS
+126 WVSLLFIWFLILAS
-140 IHATIIMY
+140 IHSTIIMY

-159 ILNTYIYLPISSML
+159 LLNTYVYLPLSSML

-193 LYSLNIDDINRLK
+193 LYSLNINDINRLK

-212 AMRDPKVVE
+212 AMNDSKVVE

-249 IIRRVGD
+249 IVRSVGD
-256 TVRAYMGNKES
+256 TVRAYMKNKDS
-267 IYPNFF
+267 IDNKFYV
-273 SATDTIRNNP
+273 ATDTIRNNP
-283 TFRTYIDHQYKDLED
+283 TFRTYVDHQYKDLEE
-298 RKTFYEVKSFK
+298 RTTFYEVKSFK

-341 LKLNQESLI
+341 LKLKQESLI

-387 LKGYVDHDKSDLLK
+387 LKGYVDYEKTDLLK

-411 NEIFK
+411 NEIYK
-416 QAENNPSLYF
+416 QAANNPSLYF
-426 IVDVLTTELKKL
+426 IVDVLTTELKKI
-438 SILISE
+438 SIHISE
-444 NDWDD
+444 NDWDI

-467 YPKEDLDQSVNNG
+467 YPKDDLDQSVNNG

-492 IKIKKLNF
+492 IKIENLHF

-519 YLSLMEGLYNRIKFS
+519 YLNLMEGLYNRIRFS

-562 KILSGQMKDRLAK
+562 KILSKQMKDRLAK

-588 QLKSKKEHSLSPEEK
+588 KLKSKKDQTPDEK
-603 VKINELEM
+603 AKINELEL
-611 KINTRRKTFFLK
+611 KINTRRKTFFLN

>member
-1 MKNEFHDRSF
+1 
-11 YLHSLTTLG
+11 
-20 SMSNQITILF
+20 MSSNITIFF
-30 ANVINIINKY
+30 ANTLNLINKS
-40 RLFTSLVIIFLGIII
+40 RSLASLLIVFFVTII
-55 SDVMFH
+55 SDSLFH
-61 YFYPQIISL
+61 QLYPQVILLLEQFFDIS
-70 IEYLFGLGKESHD
+70 EEAHV

-113 ESTPKLMDLFVKD
+113 ESTPKLMDLFVRD
-126 WVSLLFIWFLIIAS
+126 WISLIFIWFLILAS
-140 IHATIIMY
+140 IHSTIIMY
-148 YFGPMERLSSV
+148 YFEPMDRLSSV
-159 ILNTYIYLPISSML
+159 MLNTYIYLPLSSIL

-193 LYSLNIDDINRLK
+193 LYSLNIADIKRLK
-206 NKSIHI
+206 QNPIQLTMNDS
-212 AMRDPKVVE
+212 KVIE
-221 HYQYQLMSTIDQF
+221 HYQHQLMSTIDQF

-256 TVRAYMGNKES
+256 TVRVYMMNKDS
-267 IYPNFF
+267 YNSKFF
-273 SATDTIRNNP
+273 TATDTIRNNP
-283 TFRTYIDHQYKDLED
+283 TFRTYVEHQYKDIED

-328 LIASEISS
+328 LIANEISS
-336 IGLLA
+336 VGLLA
-341 LKLNQESLI
+341 LELKQDNLI

-377 YNLAFHYSAL
+377 YNLAFHYSTL
-387 LKGYVDHDKSDLLK
+387 LQGYVDKNKIDLLK
-401 QSYFYFKFYS
+401 MGYFYFKFYS
-411 NEIFK
+411 NEIYK
-416 QAENNPSLYF
+416 QAANNPSLYF
-426 IVDVLTTELKKL
+426 IVDVLTTELKKI
-438 SILISE
+438 SIRISE
-444 NDWDD
+444 KNWDL

-492 IKIKKLNF
+492 IKIENFGF
-500 AETIVSDVLDDLAY
+500 AETIVADVLDDLAY

-519 YLSLMEGLYNRIKFS
+519 YLNLMEGLYNRIKFS

-562 KILSGQMKDRLAK
+562 KMLSKQMKKRIEK

-588 QLKSKKEHSLSPEEK
+588 KLSSKKEKTPLEK
-603 VKINELEM
+603 EKIIELEE
-611 KINTRRKTFFLK
+611 KINTRRKMFFIK

>member
-1 MKNEFHDRSF
+1 MN
-11 YLHSLTTLG
+11 
-20 SMSNQITILF
+20 NQITILF
-30 ANVINIINKY
+30 ANIINLINKH
-40 RLFTSLVIIFLGIII
+40 RLFASLVIVFIGVI
-55 SDVMFH
+55 SSDILFH
-61 YFYPQIISL
+61 YFYPKIIL
-70 IEYLFGLGKESHD
+70 QIEYLFGLGKETHD

-126 WVSLLFIWFLIIAS
+126 WVSLLFIWFLILAS

-159 ILNTYIYLPISSML
+159 ILNTYLYLPISSML

-206 NKSIHI
+206 NKSVHI
-212 AMRDPKVVE
+212 AMVDNKVVE

-249 IIRRVGD
+249 IIRSVGD
-256 TVRAYMGNKES
+256 TVRAYMKNKEFYVS
-267 IYPNFF
+267 NFF

-283 TFRTYIDHQYKDLED
+283 TFRTYVEHQYKDLEE
-298 RKTFYEVKSFK
+298 RNTFYEVKSFK
-309 MMGNAYIR
+309 MMGNSYIR

-336 IGLLA
+336 IGILA

-362 FAIKHAVRNNEPRNL
+362 FAIKHAIRNNEPRNL

-387 LKGYVDHDKSDLLK
+387 LKGYVDHEKMDLLK
-401 QSYFYFKFYS
+401 QGYFYFKFYS
-411 NEIFK
+411 NEIYK
-416 QAENNPSLYF
+416 QAANNPSLYF
-426 IVDVLTTELKKL
+426 IVDVLTTELKKI

-444 NDWDD
+444 NDWDN

-492 IKIKKLNF
+492 IKIKKLDF

-519 YLSLMEGLYNRIKFS
+519 YLNLMEGLYNRIRFS

-562 KILSGQMKDRLAK
+562 KILSNQMKDRLAK

-588 QLKSKKEHSLSPEEK
+588 KLKSKKDHTPDEK
-603 VKINELEM
+603 TKINELEI
-611 KINTRRKTFFLK
+611 KINTRRKTFFLN

>member
-1 MKNEFHDRSF
+1 MNN
-11 YLHSLTTLG
+11 T
-20 SMSNQITILF
+20 ITIFFGKIL
-30 ANVINIINKY
+30 NLINKN
-40 RLFTSLVIIFLGIII
+40 RSLASLIVVFFIII
-55 SDVMFH
+55 GSDFLFH
-61 YFYPQIISL
+61 QFYPQVISTL
-70 IEYLFGLGKESHD
+70 EYFFDLGKDTHS

-113 ESTPKLMDLFVKD
+113 ESTPKLMDLFVRD
-126 WVSLLFIWFLIIAS
+126 WVSLIFIWFLILAS
-140 IHATIIMY
+140 IHSTIIMY
-148 YFGPMERLSSV
+148 YFEPMERLSSV
-159 ILNTYIYLPISSML
+159 MLNTYIYLPLSSML

-193 LYSLNIDDINRLK
+193 LYSLNIDDIKRLK
-206 NKSIHI
+206 NKPIHL
-212 AMRDPKVVE
+212 AMNDVKVIE

-249 IIRRVGD
+249 IIRSVGD
-256 TVRAYMGNKES
+256 TVKEYMRNKTS
-267 IYPNFF
+267 YDLRFF
-273 SATDTIRNNP
+273 SATNIIRNNP
-283 TFRTYIDHQYKDLED
+283 TFRTYIEHQYKDIED
-298 RKTFYEVKSFK
+298 RKTFYEVKAFK

-328 LIASEISS
+328 LIANEISS
-336 IGLLA
+336 VGILA
-341 LKLNQESLI
+341 LELEQDDLI
-350 TDINIRFNTFMR
+350 IDINIRFNTFMR

-377 YNLAFHYSAL
+377 YNLAFHYSTL
-387 LKGYVDHDKSDLLK
+387 LQGYVDYNKIDLLK
-401 QSYFYFKFYS
+401 QGYFYFKFYS
-411 NEIFK
+411 NEIYK
-416 QAENNPSLYF
+416 QAANNPSLYF
-426 IVDVLTTELKKL
+426 IVDVLTTELKKI

-444 NDWDD
+444 KEWDI

-467 YPKEDLDQSVNNG
+467 YPKDDLDQSVNNG

-492 IKIKKLNF
+492 IKIENFDF
-500 AETIVSDVLDDLAY
+500 AETIVSDVLDDLAF

-519 YLSLMEGLYNRIKFS
+519 YLNLMEGLYNRIKFS

-546 TNIYYSPDSD
+546 TNIYFSPDSD

-562 KILSGQMKDRLAK
+562 KILSKQMKKRLEK

-588 QLKSKKEHSLSPEEK
+588 KLKSKKEKTTLEKEKIIDLEE
-603 VKINELEM
+603 
-611 KINTRRKTFFLK
+611 KINTRRKTFFIK

>member
-1 MKNEFHDRSF
+1 MMNDKLTIFFSKILGLINKNRS
-11 YLHSLTTLG
+11 LASLFFVFFVVLG
-20 SMSNQITILF
+20 SD
-30 ANVINIINKY
+30 
-40 RLFTSLVIIFLGIII
+40 FT
-55 SDVMFH
+55 FH
-61 YFYPQIISL
+61 YFYSDIVL
-70 IEYLFGLGKESHD
+70 LLDNLFGLGKETHESI
-83 AVDLTFAPEIWGGV
+83 DLTFAPEIWGGV

-126 WVSLLFIWFLIIAS
+126 WVSLIFIWFLILAS
-140 IHATIIMY
+140 IHATVIMY

-159 ILNTYIYLPISSML
+159 MLNTYIYLPASSML

-193 LYSLNIDDINRLK
+193 LYTLNIEDINRLK
-206 NKSIHI
+206 NKSVHLSMDDI
-212 AMRDPKVVE
+212 KNVE

-256 TVRAYMGNKES
+256 TVRGYMRNKS
-267 IYPNFF
+267 FYDSRFF
-273 SATDTIRNNP
+273 AATYTIRNNP
-283 TFRTYIDHQYKDLED
+283 TFRTYVEHQYKDLEE
-298 RKTFYEVKSFK
+298 RKTFYEVKAFK

-328 LIASEISS
+328 LIASEVSS

-341 LKLNQESLI
+341 LDLKQDSLI
-350 TDINIRFNTFMR
+350 VDINIRFNTFMR

-387 LKGYVDHDKSDLLK
+387 LKGYVDHNKEDLLK

-411 NEIFK
+411 NEIYK
-416 QAENNPSLYF
+416 QAAKNPSLYF
-426 IVDVLTTELKKL
+426 IVDVLTAELKKIT
-438 SILISE
+438 ILISE
-444 NDWDD
+444 ETWDNQ
-449 ELQEHLLKEILQL
+449 LQEHLLKEILQL

-467 YPKEDLDQSVNNG
+467 YSKEELDQSVNNG
-480 VRVLQIGLALHY
+480 VRVLQIGLALHF
-492 IKIKKLNF
+492 IKINNINF
-500 AETIVSDVLDDLAY
+500 AETIVSDVLDDLAF

-519 YLSLMEGLYNRIKFS
+519 YLKLMEGLYNRIRFS

-546 TNIYYSPDSD
+546 TNIYYTPDSD
-556 KIDDFK
+556 RIDDFK
-562 KILSGQMKDRLAK
+562 KILSKQMKGRLEK

-588 QLKSKKEHSLSPEEK
+588 KLTSKKDQTVIEK
-603 VKINELEM
+603 EKIVDLES
-611 KINTRRKTFFLK
+611 KINTRRKTFFKS

>member
-1 MKNEFHDRSF
+1 MNN
-11 YLHSLTTLG
+11 T
-20 SMSNQITILF
+20 ITIFFGKIL
-30 ANVINIINKY
+30 NLINKN
-40 RLFTSLVIIFLGIII
+40 RSLASLIIVFFIII
-55 SDVMFH
+55 GSDFLFH
-61 YFYPQIISL
+61 QFYPQVISTL
-70 IEYLFGLGKESHD
+70 EYFFNLGKDTHS

-113 ESTPKLMDLFVKD
+113 ESTPKLMDLFVRD
-126 WVSLLFIWFLIIAS
+126 WVSLIFIWFLILAS
-140 IHATIIMY
+140 IHSTIIMY
-148 YFGPMERLSSV
+148 YFEPMERLSSV
-159 ILNTYIYLPISSML
+159 MLNTYIYLPLSSML

-193 LYSLNIDDINRLK
+193 LYSLNIDDIKRLK
-206 NKSIHI
+206 NKPIHL
-212 AMRDPKVVE
+212 AMNDVKVIE

-249 IIRRVGD
+249 IIRSVGD
-256 TVRAYMGNKES
+256 TVKEYMRNKTS
-267 IYPNFF
+267 YDLRFF
-273 SATDTIRNNP
+273 SATGTIRNNP
-283 TFRTYIDHQYKDLED
+283 TFRTYIEHQYKDIED
-298 RKTFYEVKSFK
+298 RKTFYEVKAFK

-328 LIASEISS
+328 LIANEISS
-336 IGLLA
+336 VGILA
-341 LKLNQESLI
+341 LELEQDDLI
-350 TDINIRFNTFMR
+350 IDINIRFNTFMR

-377 YNLAFHYSAL
+377 YNLAFHYSTL
-387 LKGYVDHDKSDLLK
+387 LQGYVDYNKIDLLK
-401 QSYFYFKFYS
+401 QGYFYFKFYS
-411 NEIFK
+411 NEIYK
-416 QAENNPSLYF
+416 QAANNPSLYF
-426 IVDVLTTELKKL
+426 IVDVLTTELKKI

-444 NDWDD
+444 KEWDI

-467 YPKEDLDQSVNNG
+467 YPKDDLDQSVNNG

-492 IKIKKLNF
+492 IKIENFDF
-500 AETIVSDVLDDLAY
+500 AETIVSDVLDDLAF

-519 YLSLMEGLYNRIKFS
+519 YLNLMEGLYNRIKFS

-546 TNIYYSPDSD
+546 TNIYFSPDSD

-562 KILSGQMKDRLAK
+562 KILSKQMKKRLEK

-588 QLKSKKEHSLSPEEK
+588 KLKSKKEKTSLEKEKIIDLEE
-603 VKINELEM
+603 
-611 KINTRRKTFFLK
+611 KINTRRKTFFIK

>member
-1 MKNEFHDRSF
+1 MNN
-11 YLHSLTTLG
+11 T
-20 SMSNQITILF
+20 ITIFFGKIL
-30 ANVINIINKY
+30 NLINKN
-40 RLFTSLVIIFLGIII
+40 RSLASLIIVFFIII
-55 SDVMFH
+55 GSDFLFH
-61 YFYPQIISL
+61 QFYPQVISTL
-70 IEYLFGLGKESHD
+70 EYFFDLGKDTHS

-113 ESTPKLMDLFVKD
+113 ESTPKLMDLFVRD
-126 WVSLLFIWFLIIAS
+126 WVSLIFIWFLILAS
-140 IHATIIMY
+140 IHSTIIMY
-148 YFGPMERLSSV
+148 YFEPMERLSSV
-159 ILNTYIYLPISSML
+159 MLNTYIYLPLSSML

-193 LYSLNIDDINRLK
+193 LYSLNIDDIKRLK
-206 NKSIHI
+206 NKPIHL
-212 AMRDPKVVE
+212 AMNDVKVIE

-249 IIRRVGD
+249 IIRSVGD
-256 TVRAYMGNKES
+256 TVKEYMRNKTS
-267 IYPNFF
+267 YDLRFF
-273 SATDTIRNNP
+273 SATGTIRNNP
-283 TFRTYIDHQYKDLED
+283 TFRTYIEHQYKDIED
-298 RKTFYEVKSFK
+298 RKTFYEVKAFK

-328 LIASEISS
+328 LIANEISS
-336 IGLLA
+336 VGILA
-341 LKLNQESLI
+341 LELEQDDLI
-350 TDINIRFNTFMR
+350 IDINIRFNTFMR

-377 YNLAFHYSAL
+377 YNLAFHYSTL
-387 LKGYVDHDKSDLLK
+387 LQGYVDYNKINLLK
-401 QSYFYFKFYS
+401 QGYFYFKFYS
-411 NEIFK
+411 NEIYK
-416 QAENNPSLYF
+416 QAANNPSLYF
-426 IVDVLTTELKKL
+426 IVDVLTTELKKI

-444 NDWDD
+444 KEWDI

-467 YPKEDLDQSVNNG
+467 YPKDDLDQSVNNG

-492 IKIKKLNF
+492 IKIENFDF
-500 AETIVSDVLDDLAY
+500 AETIVSDVLDDLAF

-519 YLSLMEGLYNRIKFS
+519 YLNLMEGLYNRIKFS

-546 TNIYYSPDSD
+546 TNIYFSPDSD

-562 KILSGQMKDRLAK
+562 KILSKQMKKRLEK

-588 QLKSKKEHSLSPEEK
+588 KLKSKKEKTTLEKEKIIDLEE
-603 VKINELEM
+603 
-611 KINTRRKTFFLK
+611 KINTRRKTFFIK

>member
-1 MKNEFHDRSF
+1 MNN
-11 YLHSLTTLG
+11 T
-20 SMSNQITILF
+20 ITIFFGKIL
-30 ANVINIINKY
+30 NLINKN
-40 RLFTSLVIIFLGIII
+40 RSLASLIIVFFIII
-55 SDVMFH
+55 GSDFLFH
-61 YFYPQIISL
+61 QFYPQVISTL
-70 IEYLFGLGKESHD
+70 EYFFDLGKDTHS

-113 ESTPKLMDLFVKD
+113 ESTPKLMDLFVRD
-126 WVSLLFIWFLIIAS
+126 WVSLIFIWFLILAS
-140 IHATIIMY
+140 IHSTIIMY
-148 YFGPMERLSSV
+148 YFEPMERLSSV
-159 ILNTYIYLPISSML
+159 MLNTYIYLPLSSML

-193 LYSLNIDDINRLK
+193 LYSLNIDDIKRLK
-206 NKSIHI
+206 NKPIHL
-212 AMRDPKVVE
+212 AMNNVKVIE

-249 IIRRVGD
+249 IIRSVGD
-256 TVRAYMGNKES
+256 TVKEYMRNKTS
-267 IYPNFF
+267 YDLRFF
-273 SATDTIRNNP
+273 SATGTIRNNP
-283 TFRTYIDHQYKDLED
+283 TFRTYIEHQYKDIED
-298 RKTFYEVKSFK
+298 RKTFYEVKAFK

-328 LIASEISS
+328 LIASDISS
-336 IGLLA
+336 VGILA
-341 LKLNQESLI
+341 LELKQDDLI
-350 TDINIRFNTFMR
+350 IDINIRFNTFMR

-377 YNLAFHYSAL
+377 YNLAFHYSTL
-387 LKGYVDHDKSDLLK
+387 LQGYVDYNKIDLLK
-401 QSYFYFKFYS
+401 QGYFYFKFYS
-411 NEIFK
+411 NEIYK
-416 QAENNPSLYF
+416 QAANNPSLYF
-426 IVDVLTTELKKL
+426 IVDVLTTELKKI

-444 NDWDD
+444 KEWDI

-467 YPKEDLDQSVNNG
+467 YQKDDLDQSVNNG

-492 IKIKKLNF
+492 IKIENFDF
-500 AETIVSDVLDDLAY
+500 AETIVSDVLDDLAF

-519 YLSLMEGLYNRIKFS
+519 YLNLMEGLYNRIKFS

-546 TNIYYSPDSD
+546 TNIYFSPDSD

-562 KILSGQMKDRLAK
+562 KILSKQMKKRLEK

-588 QLKSKKEHSLSPEEK
+588 KLKSKKEKTTLEKEKIIDLEE
-603 VKINELEM
+603 
-611 KINTRRKTFFLK
+611 KINTRRKTFFIK

>member
-1 MKNEFHDRSF
+1 MMNDK
-11 YLHSLTTLG
+11 LTIFFSKILG
-20 SMSNQITILF
+20 L
-30 ANVINIINKY
+30 INKN
-40 RLFTSLVIIFLGIII
+40 RSLASLFFVLFVVLGT
-55 SDVMFH
+55 DFTFH
-61 YFYPQIISL
+61 YFYSDIVL
-70 IEYLFGLGKESHD
+70 LLDNLFGLGKETHD
-83 AVDLTFAPEIWGGV
+83 AIDLTFAPEIWGGV

-126 WVSLLFIWFLIIAS
+126 WVSLIFIWFLILAS
-140 IHATIIMY
+140 IHATVIMY

-159 ILNTYIYLPISSML
+159 MLNTYVYLPASSML

-193 LYSLNIDDINRLK
+193 LYTLNIEDINRLK
-206 NKSIHI
+206 NKSVHLSMDDI
-212 AMRDPKVVE
+212 KNVE

-256 TVRAYMGNKES
+256 TVRAYMRNKS
-267 IYPNFF
+267 FYDSRFF
-273 SATDTIRNNP
+273 AATDTIRNNP
-283 TFRTYIDHQYKDLED
+283 TFRTYVEHQYKDLED
-298 RKTFYEVKSFK
+298 RKTFYEVKAFK

-328 LIASEISS
+328 LIASEVSS

-341 LKLNQESLI
+341 LDLKQDSLI
-350 TDINIRFNTFMR
+350 VDINIRFNTFMR

-387 LKGYVDHDKSDLLK
+387 LKGYVDHNKEDLLK

-411 NEIFK
+411 NEIYK
-416 QAENNPSLYF
+416 QAAKNPSLYF
-426 IVDVLTTELKKL
+426 IVDVLTAELKKIT
-438 SILISE
+438 ILISE
-444 NDWDD
+444 ETWDNQ
-449 ELQEHLLKEILQL
+449 LQEHLLKEILQL

-467 YPKEDLDQSVNNG
+467 YSKEELDQSVNNG
-480 VRVLQIGLALHY
+480 VRVLQIGLALHF
-492 IKIKKLNF
+492 IKINNINF
-500 AETIVSDVLDDLAY
+500 AETIVSDVLDDLAF

-519 YLSLMEGLYNRIKFS
+519 YLKLMEGLYNRIRFS

-546 TNIYYSPDSD
+546 TNIYYTPDSD

-562 KILSGQMKDRLAK
+562 KILSKQMKGRLEK

-588 QLKSKKEHSLSPEEK
+588 KLNSKKEQTEIEK
-603 VKINELEM
+603 EKIVDLEG
-611 KINTRRKTFFLK
+611 KINTRRKTFFKS

>member
-1 MKNEFHDRSF
+1 MNN
-11 YLHSLTTLG
+11 T
-20 SMSNQITILF
+20 ITIFFGKIL
-30 ANVINIINKY
+30 NLINKN
-40 RLFTSLVIIFLGIII
+40 RSLASLIIVFFIII
-55 SDVMFH
+55 GSDFLFH
-61 YFYPQIISL
+61 QFYPQVISTL
-70 IEYLFGLGKESHD
+70 EYFFDLGKDTHS

-113 ESTPKLMDLFVKD
+113 ESTPKLMDLFVRD
-126 WVSLLFIWFLIIAS
+126 WVSLIFIWFLILAS
-140 IHATIIMY
+140 IHSTIIMY
-148 YFGPMERLSSV
+148 YFEPMERLSSV
-159 ILNTYIYLPISSML
+159 MLNTYIYLPLSSML

-193 LYSLNIDDINRLK
+193 LYSLNIDDIKRLK
-206 NKSIHI
+206 NKPIHL
-212 AMRDPKVVE
+212 AMNDVKVIE

-249 IIRRVGD
+249 IIRSVGD
-256 TVRAYMGNKES
+256 TVKEYMRNKTS
-267 IYPNFF
+267 YDLRFF
-273 SATDTIRNNP
+273 SATGTIRNNP
-283 TFRTYIDHQYKDLED
+283 TFRTYIEHQYKDIED
-298 RKTFYEVKSFK
+298 RKTFYEVKAFK

-328 LIASEISS
+328 LIANEISS
-336 IGLLA
+336 VGILA
-341 LKLNQESLI
+341 LELEQDDLI
-350 TDINIRFNTFMR
+350 IDINIRFNTFMR

-377 YNLAFHYSAL
+377 YNLAFHYSTL
-387 LKGYVDHDKSDLLK
+387 LQGYVDYNKIDLLK
-401 QSYFYFKFYS
+401 QGYFYFKFYS
-411 NEIFK
+411 NEIYK
-416 QAENNPSLYF
+416 QAANNPSLYF
-426 IVDVLTTELKKL
+426 IVDVLTTELKKI

-444 NDWDD
+444 KEWDI

-467 YPKEDLDQSVNNG
+467 YPKDDLDQSVNNG

-492 IKIKKLNF
+492 IKIENFDF
-500 AETIVSDVLDDLAY
+500 AETIVSDVLDDLAF

-519 YLSLMEGLYNRIKFS
+519 YLHLMEGLYNRIKFS

-546 TNIYYSPDSD
+546 TNIYFSPDSD

-562 KILSGQMKDRLAK
+562 KILSKQMKKRLEK

-588 QLKSKKEHSLSPEEK
+588 KLKSKKEKTTLEKEKIIDLEE
-603 VKINELEM
+603 
-611 KINTRRKTFFLK
+611 KINTRRKTFFIK

>member
-1 MKNEFHDRSF
+1 MNS
-11 YLHSLTTLG
+11 
-20 SMSNQITILF
+20 QITIIF
-30 ANVINIINKY
+30 ASIINIINKH
-40 RLFTSLVIIFLGIII
+40 RSFTSLFIVFWGIIL
-55 SDVMFH
+55 SDMLFH
-61 YFYPQIISL
+61 YFYIDIVSQIEI
-70 IEYLFGLGKESHD
+70 LFGIEQDTHD

-126 WVSLLFIWFLIIAS
+126 WVSLLFIWFLILAS
-140 IHATIIMY
+140 IHSTIIMY

-159 ILNTYIYLPISSML
+159 LLNTYVYLPLSSML

-212 AMRDPKVVE
+212 AMSDSKVVE

-249 IIRRVGD
+249 IVRSVGD
-256 TVRAYMGNKES
+256 TVRAYMKNKDS
-267 IYPNFF
+267 IDRKFYV
-273 SATDTIRNNP
+273 ATNTIRNNP
-283 TFRTYIDHQYKDLED
+283 TFRTYVDHQYKDLEE
-298 RKTFYEVKSFK
+298 RTTFYEVKSFK

-387 LKGYVDHDKSDLLK
+387 LKGYVDYEKTDLLK

-411 NEIFK
+411 NEIYK
-416 QAENNPSLYF
+416 QAANNPSLYF
-426 IVDVLTTELKKL
+426 IVDVLTTELKKI
-438 SILISE
+438 SIHISE
-444 NDWDD
+444 NSWDL

-467 YPKEDLDQSVNNG
+467 YPKDDLDQSVNNG

-492 IKIKKLNF
+492 IKIDNLHF

-519 YLSLMEGLYNRIKFS
+519 YLNLMEGLYNRIRFS

-562 KILSGQMKDRLAK
+562 KILSKQMKDRLAK

-588 QLKSKKEHSLSPEEK
+588 KLKSKKDQTPDEK
-603 VKINELEM
+603 AKINELEL
-611 KINTRRKTFFLK
+611 KINTRRKTFFLN

>member
-1 MKNEFHDRSF
+1 MNNQIKILLSYILNTFNKNRSF
-11 YLHSLTTLG
+11 S
-20 SMSNQITILF
+20 
-30 ANVINIINKY
+30 
-40 RLFTSLVIIFLGIII
+40 SLVIVFILLLSSDII
-55 SDVMFH
+55 FH
-61 YFYPQIISL
+61 YFYPNIIL
-70 IEYLFGLGKESHD
+70 QIEYLFGLGKETHD

-126 WVSLLFIWFLIIAS
+126 WISLLFIWFLILAS
-140 IHATIIMY
+140 IHSTIIMY
-148 YFGPMERLSSV
+148 YFGPMERISSV
-159 ILNTYIYLPISSML
+159 ILNTYVYLPISSML

-193 LYSLNIDDINRLK
+193 LYSLNVNDINRLK

-212 AMRDPKVVE
+212 AMKDHKVVE

-256 TVRAYMGNKES
+256 TVKVYMKNKNS
-267 IYPNFF
+267 IDPRFYISTN
-273 SATDTIRNNP
+273 TIRNNP
-283 TFRTYIDHQYKDLED
+283 TFRTYVDHQYKDLEE
-298 RKTFYEVKSFK
+298 RTTFYEVKSFK

-341 LKLNQESLI
+341 LKLNQENLI

-362 FAIKHAVRNNEPRNL
+362 FAIKHAVKNNEPRNL

-387 LKGYVDHDKSDLLK
+387 LKGYVDHQKTDLLK
-401 QSYFYFKFYS
+401 QGYFYFKFYS
-411 NEIFK
+411 NEIYK
-416 QAENNPSLYF
+416 QAANNPSLYF
-426 IVDVLTTELKKL
+426 LVDVLTAELKKI

-444 NDWDD
+444 HEWDI

-467 YPKEDLDQSVNNG
+467 YPKDDLDQSVNNG

-492 IKIKKLNF
+492 IKIKNTDF

-514 FDNQT
+514 FDNKT
-519 YLSLMEGLYNRIKFS
+519 YLNLMEGLYNRIRFS

-546 TNIYYSPDSD
+546 TNIYFSPDSD

-562 KILSGQMKDRLAK
+562 KILSTQMKSRLEK
-575 LDRDVQFLRLELD
+575 LDRDIQFMKLELD
-588 QLKSKKEHSLSPEEK
+588 KLESKNEQTADEK
-603 VKINELEM
+603 NKIIEIKNKINS
-611 KINTRRKTFFLK
+611 RRKTFFLK

>member
-1 MKNEFHDRSF
+1 MNDKLTIFFSKILGLINKNRS
-11 YLHSLTTLG
+11 LASLFFVFFVVLG
-20 SMSNQITILF
+20 SD
-30 ANVINIINKY
+30 
-40 RLFTSLVIIFLGIII
+40 FT
-55 SDVMFH
+55 FH
-61 YFYPQIISL
+61 YFYSDIVFL
-70 IEYLFGLGKESHD
+70 LDNLFGLGKETHD
-83 AVDLTFAPEIWGGV
+83 AIDLTFAPEIWGGV

-126 WVSLLFIWFLIIAS
+126 WVSLIFIWFLILAS
-140 IHATIIMY
+140 IHATVIMY

-159 ILNTYIYLPISSML
+159 MLNTYVYLPASSML

-193 LYSLNIDDINRLK
+193 LYTLNIEDINRLK
-206 NKSIHI
+206 NKSVHLSMDDI
-212 AMRDPKVVE
+212 KNVE

-256 TVRAYMGNKES
+256 TVRAYMRNKS
-267 IYPNFF
+267 FYDSRFF
-273 SATDTIRNNP
+273 AATDTIRNNP
-283 TFRTYIDHQYKDLED
+283 TFRTYVEHQYKDLEE
-298 RKTFYEVKSFK
+298 RKTFYEVKAFK

-328 LIASEISS
+328 LIASEVSS

-341 LKLNQESLI
+341 LDLKQDSLI
-350 TDINIRFNTFMR
+350 VDINIRFNTFMR

-387 LKGYVDHDKSDLLK
+387 LKGYVDHNKEDLLK

-411 NEIFK
+411 NEIYK
-416 QAENNPSLYF
+416 QAAKNPSLYF
-426 IVDVLTTELKKL
+426 IVDVLTAELKKIT
-438 SILISE
+438 ILISE
-444 NDWDD
+444 ETWDNQ
-449 ELQEHLLKEILQL
+449 LQEHLLKEILQL

-467 YPKEDLDQSVNNG
+467 YSKEELDQSVNNG
-480 VRVLQIGLALHY
+480 VRVLQIGLALHF
-492 IKIKKLNF
+492 IKINNINF
-500 AETIVSDVLDDLAY
+500 AETIVSDVLDDLAF

-519 YLSLMEGLYNRIKFS
+519 YLKLMEGLYNRIRFS

-546 TNIYYSPDSD
+546 TNIYYTPDSD

-562 KILSGQMKDRLAK
+562 KILSKQMKGRLEK

-588 QLKSKKEHSLSPEEK
+588 KLNSKKDKTAIEK
-603 VKINELEM
+603 EKIIDLEG
-611 KINTRRKTFFLK
+611 KINTRRKTFFKS